1 MTRRTLCAEQGSLK
15 RRQMYGA
22 SGAKPSLFSWS
33 SKLMIILR
41 CAGVRHFGRP
51 RLSFARRFP
60 ARRAMAF
67 RNPDSDRPSRLAAP
81 RTESPFRPLVKLRA
95 ALMIAGQILGLVP
108 MHRTVANRALRKVGY
123 KSALSFVC
131 KHVQK
136 CALFFCKLVQ
146 SAQSRI
152 PQCNLYKNALSFL
165 SHRNHD
171 SPNATWRAGQ
181 QAQSHRAVTLGLVRP
196 LRRGV
201 S

>member
-1 MTRRTLCAEQGSLK
+1 MRTLNLNCWSLMTRRTLCAEQGSLK

-81 RTESPFRPLVKLRA
+81 RIESPFVLKLRA
-95 ALMIAGQILGLVP
+95 AFTIAGTIFILRSSYVRNDPWASGGLW
-108 MHRTVANRALRKVGY
+108 
-123 KSALSFVC
+123 
-131 KHVQK
+131 
-136 CALFFCKLVQ
+136 CALLFVSTYSQLQKKRAHQASKLTTHSSEEQ
-146 SAQSRI
+146 
-152 PQCNLYKNALSFL
+152 NA
-165 SHRNHD
+165 
-171 SPNATWRAGQ
+171 A
-181 QAQSHRAVTLGLVRP
+181 
-196 LRRGV
+196 
-201 S
+201 